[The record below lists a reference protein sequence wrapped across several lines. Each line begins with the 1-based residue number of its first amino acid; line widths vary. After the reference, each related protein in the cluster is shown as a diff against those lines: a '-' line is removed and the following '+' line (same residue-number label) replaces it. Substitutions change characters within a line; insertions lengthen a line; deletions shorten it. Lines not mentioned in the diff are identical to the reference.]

1 MAGRFSADS
10 PARIFAFSIFASLA
24 IIVGVFLGQGA
35 SALIITLILAVV
47 EVTFSFDNAIIN
59 AKVLGRLSSKWQTVF
74 LTLGILVA
82 IFGMR
87 ILFPIVIVML
97 TASLG
102 WSDVLNLALHHPVQY
117 AHHLEQAHASISAFG
132 GAFLLM
138 LALTFFFDDERKIH
152 WIGQLERRLSKLS
165 QWWAAPLAALIILAG
180 FALVPANSHAMV
192 TITSGLLG
200 GATYVLIQTISGL
213 FAKLDKSGEGK
224 SRLPQTG
231 LVALTSLL
239 YLEVLDASFSFDGVI
254 GAFAITSNI
263 VLIAAGLG
271 IGALW
276 VRSLTVFM
284 VRKRMLDS
292 YQYLE
297 HGAHYTVL
305 ILALIVLTS
314 IMWDIS
320 SYVPGLLGVGV
331 IGASLVASQQVNKRA
346 STLKSRPDHF

>member
-10 PARIFAFSIFASLA
+10 PIRIFAFSALASLA
-24 IIVGVFLGQGA
+24 IVVGVFFGQGV

-59 AKVLGRLSSKWQTVF
+59 AKVLGRLSKPWQTVF
-74 LTLGILVA
+74 LTVGILIA

-87 ILFPIVIVML
+87 VLFPIVIVML

-102 WSDVLNLALHHPVQY
+102 WNQVVDLALHHPHEY

-138 LALTFFFDDERKIH
+138 LALTFFFDNKREVRWIER
-152 WIGQLERRLSKLS
+152 LERGFSKLA
-165 QWWAAPLAALIILAG
+165 QWWAAPLVAVLILG
-180 FALVPANSHAMV
+180 VFALLPANDHAAT

-200 GATYVLIQTISGL
+200 GTTYALLQIVSGL
-213 FAKLDKSGEGK
+213 FEKLDKGGNSKVRG
-224 SRLPQTG
+224 QTG
-231 LVALTSLL
+231 MVALTSLL

-276 VRSLTVFM
+276 VRSLTVYM

-314 IMWDIS
+314 IIWDIS
-320 SYVPGLLGVGV
+320 SYVPGLIGVSV
-331 IGASLVASQQVNKRA
+331 IGASILASVQANKRKTA
-346 STLKSRPDHF
+346 R

>member
-1 MAGRFSADS
+1 MAGRFSTDS
-10 PARIFAFSIFASLA
+10 PARIFAFSAFASLA
-24 IIVGVFLGQGA
+24 IILGVLFGQGA
-35 SALIITLILAVV
+35 GALVITLILAVV

-59 AKVLGRLSSKWQTVF
+59 AKVLGRLSPKWQTVF
-74 LTLGILVA
+74 LTVGILVA

-102 WSDVLNLALHHPVQY
+102 WSKVLDLALHHPVQY

-138 LALTFFFDDERKIH
+138 LALTFFFDDERKVH
-152 WIGQLERRLSKLS
+152 WISQVERRLSKLS
-165 QWWAAPLAALIILAG
+165 QWWAAPLAALLVLVI
-180 FALVPANSHAMV
+180 FALLPANTHAMV

-200 GATYVLIQTISGL
+200 GATYVLIQAFSGL
-213 FAKLDKSGEGK
+213 FSKLDKDSGKGK
-224 SRLPQTG
+224 PHVPQVG

-320 SYVPGLLGVGV
+320 SYVPGLIGVGV
-331 IGASLVASQQVNKRA
+331 IGASLIASQQANKRTA
-346 STLKSRPDHF
+346 TLK

>member
-10 PARIFAFSIFASLA
+10 PLRIFAFSALATIA
-24 IIVGVFLGQGA
+24 IIVGVLLGQGV
-35 SALIITLILAVV
+35 SALIITVILAVV

-59 AKVLGRLSSKWQTVF
+59 AKVLGRLSKPWQTVF
-74 LTLGILVA
+74 LTVGILVA

-87 ILFPIVIVML
+87 VVFPIVIVML

-102 WSDVLNLALHHPVQY
+102 WNEVLRLALHHPHEY

-138 LALTFFFDDERKIH
+138 LALTFFFDDTRKVR
-152 WIGQLERRLSKLS
+152 WIEHLERGFSKLAR
-165 QWWAAPLAALIILAG
+165 WWIAPLVAVGVLGI
-180 FALVPANSHAMV
+180 FALLPANEHAKTTMV
-192 TITSGLLG
+192 AGLLG
-200 GATYVLIQTISGL
+200 GATYVLIQAVSNV
-213 FAKLDKSGEGK
+213 FEKLDKGGSSAKAG
-224 SRLPQTG
+224 QTG
-231 LVALTSLL
+231 FVALTSLL

-292 YQYLE
+292 YRYLE

-314 IMWDIS
+314 IIWDIS
-320 SYVPGLLGVGV
+320 SYVPGLIGVGV
-331 IGASLVASQQVNKRA
+331 IGASVLASMQANKQKA
-346 STLKSRPDHF
+346 

>member
-10 PARIFAFSIFASLA
+10 PARIFAFSAFASLA
-24 IIVGVFLGQGA
+24 IVLGVLFGQGV
-35 SALIITLILAVV
+35 SALIITVILAVV

-59 AKVLGRLSSKWQTVF
+59 AKILGRLSKPWQTVF
-74 LTLGILVA
+74 LTVGIVVA

-87 ILFPIVIVML
+87 VLFPIVIVML

-102 WSDVLNLALHHPVQY
+102 WNEVLNLALHHPHEY

-138 LALTFFFDDERKIH
+138 LALTFFFDDQRKVR
-152 WIGQLERRLSKLS
+152 WIGRVERGLGKLDK
-165 QWWAAPLAALIILAG
+165 WYAAPLVAVAILGIYALL
-180 FALVPANSHAMV
+180 PANDHAGTTMV
-192 TITSGLLG
+192 AGLLG
-200 GATYVLIQTISGL
+200 GATYAAIQAFSSL
-213 FAKLDKSGEGK
+213 FEKLDKSGG
-224 SRLPQTG
+224 SLRGGQTG
-231 LVALTSLL
+231 MVALTSLL

-314 IMWDIS
+314 IIWDIS
-320 SYVPGLLGVGV
+320 SYVPGLIGVGV
-331 IGASLVASQQVNKRA
+331 IGASILASVQANKA
-346 STLKSRPDHF
+346 KSSR